1 MGKANFNLAE
11 LLGDAVPNLDTASVR
26 DQIDYIDIELL
37 DDDPKNFYELSG
49 VEELASNI
57 ELFGLQQPL
66 RVRPNPE
73 AEGRYIIVSGHRR
86 RAATR
91 LLVDEGKDKFRLIAC
106 IKERPEGSDALQ
118 ELRLIYANSDTRRM
132 TPAEISRQAERVEAL
147 LYQLKEEGY
156 EFPGRMRDHVAAACQ
171 VSKSKLARLKVIREN
186 LTHYFSKLFNENA
199 IGESLAYEIAKMPHG
214 HQAFIEVHQDILSS
228 SIRCWALSTATTY
241 ERRLSEID
249 KVVCKGGGECTNCK
263 NKYMASLKRQ
273 TWDSDTICAKCCS
286 KCEKLVSC
294 KYACPGLA
302 GKVKKLKADA
312 KARREQE
319 EKAQEER
326 DRPQVEEIQKYWD
339 RFGRARAMAGK
350 GIPECMKALGL
361 SPHHHGD
368 ADKVMA
374 KECLEHRFTASSDT
388 PYGWVVHRADIKRL
402 VALADELGCSIDY
415 LFGRTENMSCNVVS
429 ASAPTSGAAWY
440 PMDVPPDIGQRII
453 VMANDGFAEDA
464 VYEGAETLN
473 ENCINKWDDLVCWTP
488 APKGPTAEAHAE
500 PPAEDWLPL
509 QWIPGMENPTKD
521 RQKAF
526 CKFACEGMAKPLER
540 VAIYDMTMNTWSFP
554 AGGTIDAECVAWF
567 PLPAE

>member
-156 EFPGRMRDHVAAACQ
+156 EFPGRMRDHVAEACQ
-171 VSKSKLARLKVIREN
+171 VSKSKLARLKVIRE
-186 LTHYFSKLFNENA
+186 
-199 IGESLAYEIAKMPHG
+199 G
-214 HQAFIEVHQDILSS
+214 LSS
-228 SIRCWALSTATTY
+228 DFMEAFEKNSLTEQVAYALSRLPTDMQYRLFRVASIKDLRGYAVEQIQRMY
-241 ERRLSEID
+241 ENGTRWEPQM
-249 KVVCKGGGECTNCK
+249 T
-263 NKYMASLKRQ
+263 
-273 TWDSDTICAKCCS
+273 
-286 KCEKLVSC
+286 
-294 KYACPGLA
+294 CPN
-302 GKVKKLKADA
+302 GK
-312 KARREQE
+312 
-319 EKAQEER
+319 
-326 DRPQVEEIQKYWD
+326 PC
-339 RFGRARAMAGK
+339 G
-350 GIPECMKALGL
+350 
-361 SPHHHGD
+361 HGD
-368 ADKVMA
+368 AALRHDLDCYHEACGGNTCCLNCSRATRDWSPCERMCSKAKAQRKANKEAEDKRMA
-374 KECLEHRFTASSDT
+374 AEEAKRINKYQKQTQRFA
-388 PYGWVVHRADIKRL
+388 KRL
-402 VALADELGCSIDY
+402 LAAIDASGVSDKTEIQWGNYEASLRVSTIRDYANGKFVDDTRWYAARLDPEKLTRPIDVAKKLGCSADFLLGLTDEISS
-415 LFGRTENMSCNVVS
+415 RSEVR
-429 ASAPTSGAAWY
+429 SGALWY
-440 PMDVPPDIGQRII
+440 PMDIEPEIGQRII
-453 VMANDGFAEDA
+453 VVANDGFAEDA
-464 VYEGAETLN
+464 TYESGESLTS
-473 ENCINKWDDLVCWTP
+473 ISDWDDLVCWTP

-500 PPAEDWLPL
+500 PPAEGWLPL
-509 QWIPGMENPTKD
+509 QWIPGQEKPAKD
-521 RQKAF
+521 GQLAT
-526 CKFACEGMAKPLER
+526 CKFMHDGMDKPMMSVAKWDEFHGRWCFPSN
-540 VAIYDMTMNTWSFP
+540 DM
-554 AGGTIDAECVAWF
+554 GIDSICVGWF